1 MIPTIIHNIRSSK
14 FTFALLGFSLH
25 SISSIP
31 ELKDKL
37 PKCPFNK
44 PNNSNDLKTTSNY

>member
-1 MIPTIIHNIRSSK
+1 MIPTIIHNIRTSK

-44 PNNSNDLKTTSNY
+44 PNDSSHLKTNFKC